1 MASEKNKPCY
11 ICWFFTITLAITA
24 GTMLSDAITY
34 GITYFSSTKSSSIGL
49 NGNSSDSTKDNDS
62 VGSENGTTNKELPT
76 VKLSPK
82 DEIPTVKLSPK
93 DPLPKQDMFIDVLPD
108 KNPPKKRVPKEDMP
122 GYKTTLEICNY
133 WKKEYKKEAT
143 KQNAAYMEAAC
154 NRLKTYQ

>member
-1 MASEKNKPCY
+1 M
-11 ICWFFTITLAITA
+11 LAITA
-24 GTMLSDAITY
+24 STLLSNAITY
-34 GITYFSSTKSSSIGL
+34 GITYFSSDNNSSSISQ
-49 NGNSSDSTKDNDS
+49 NSNEGIDSA
-62 VGSENGTTNKELPT
+62 VSENGVTNKEPPT

-82 DEIPTVKLSPK
+82 DELPTVKLSPK

-108 KNPPKKRVPKEDMP
+108 KESPKKSVPKEDMP